1 MPKPN
6 TLTVREFATAAGNS
20 AFAYE
25 FARVPY
31 GREPVGA
38 THASELAYVF
48 GTLDTVG
55 VRGAGTT
62 AHVTFVDRQ
71 VSEEM
76 QQYWDQFRQDRQA
89 ERQPLAAM
97 AKVRCLF
104 ACLHPIRRR
113 WRSDCKRRLKT
124 PVVQPGI
131 LPRLG
136 R

>member
-6 TLTVREFATAAGNS
+6 TLTVREFATAARNS
-20 AFAYE
+20 AFEYE
-25 FARVPY
+25 FARVRY

-62 AHVTFVDRQ
+62 AHFTFVDRQ

-76 QQYWDQFRQDRQA
+76 QQYWTNFAKTGKPNGSHLPRWPKFDASSRAYIQFAAAGGLIANEGLRRQ
-89 ERQPLAAM
+89 
-97 AKVRCLF
+97 
-104 ACLHPIRRR
+104 
-113 WRSDCKRRLKT
+113 
-124 PVVQPGI
+124 

-136 R
+136 RGKNP